1 MTEHLPIQRWDYDDL
16 CAGPLKFKG
25 EVFVTYDDHVAALA
39 EAEQRVLKDTAT
51 RHLALI
57 KMIGLGILQT
67 RADELRACEARVI
80 AAAVQRVEDL
90 EYDPDSGVDWNWDY
104 EADPTGMTRNP
115 RVWIREAVAAIKKG
129 EQ

>member
-39 EAEQRVLKDTAT
+39 EAEQRVLKDTVT
-51 RHLALI
+51 RHLSVI
-57 KMIGLGILQT
+57 KMIGLGILQD

-80 AAAVQRVEDL
+80 AAAVQRIEAL
-90 EYDPDSGVDWNWDY
+90 WSLDPSWDGTNWNN
-104 EADPTGMTRNP
+104 ALTS
-115 RVWIREAVAAIKKG
+115 ALAAIDAPREK
-129 EQ
+129 